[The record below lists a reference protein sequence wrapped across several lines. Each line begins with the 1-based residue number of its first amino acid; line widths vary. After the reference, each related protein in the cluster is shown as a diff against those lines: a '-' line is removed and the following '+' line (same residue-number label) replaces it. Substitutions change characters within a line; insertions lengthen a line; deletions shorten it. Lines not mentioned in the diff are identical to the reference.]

1 MQPLFNEVNRL
12 TSTVSILHF
21 KQLQLSGG
29 ETGLL
34 YLRDRLHVDVL
45 QLMAST
51 ADNGHDALLADKE
64 LLLGEYAQG
73 IIETK
78 TLLLRPII
86 VAAAKLLVTLPDEFL
101 ISASSRHTLFLTYKG
116 TFFCTHKRKKCGKP
130 FVYRT
135 FRKWY

>member
-1 MQPLFNEVNRL
+1 M
-12 TSTVSILHF
+12 STVSILHF
-21 KQLQLSGG
+21 KQLQLLRS

-45 QLMAST
+45 QLMAVT

-64 LLLGEYAQG
+64 LMLGEYAQG

-78 TLLLRPII
+78 TLFLRPII

-101 ISASSRHTLFLTYKG
+101 ISATFRHILFLTHKG
-116 TFFCTHKRKKCGKP
+116 TKLRP
-130 FVYRT
+130 
-135 FRKWY
+135 